1 MLAGF
6 SIEWSTILCVLVS
19 IGLVLSMDGFL
30 FFFSL
35 LLSTSYHAIPPLSHP
50 LIYYRTNGPRS
61 LLPPYT
67 MHLLRTP
74 SAQDVGGDT
83 PFDLF
88 SPCAV
93 FAAMN
98 ERPVA
103 EAERRDRTWDVD
115 LPVHEIKFVLC
126 RSTVPVNA
134 AYHVTTQ
141 R

>member
-1 MLAGF
+1 MRFGVDRAR
-6 SIEWSTILCVLVS
+6 IEHGRIFIL
-19 IGLVLSMDGFL
+19 FL
-30 FFFSL
+30 PATFHIL
-35 LLSTSYHAIPPLSHP
+35 PCNSTSLSSIIVQMD
-50 LIYYRTNGPRS
+50 LESPRS

-115 LPVHEIKFVLC
+115 LPLPVHVHEIKFVLC